1 MASPTQWTWVWASS
15 GSWWWTGKP
24 GVLQSICGCKEQDTT
39 ERLNWIMSHIEH
51 LFTCF
56 KKQTQKEKPCELKW
70 PSDTGCFKDSFSE
83 FFSDYLPQDI
93 LQGGWSLQPGR
104 CLLKYDVSLRPHLY
118 SCSYR
123 KCLQGGSTFSFPT
136 EIPRSTG
143 ALDTVV
149 FKGCRFFWNV
159 PHLGA
164 HCFSPLRLHSLPK
177 QIQSPAKTSRRGVLS
192 YLGGGTLRKT
202 VASGNCSTGSQGG
215 QATFQGPS
223 SSQGTRRG
231 WAAGAHLEGP
241 PGGRGAMHSGPSTP
255 DPSGARLLAPPPVPS
270 APPHS
275 SLRLQSPSGSRD
287 VTPLQVTRLRAI
299 PLAFLFCSF

>member
-1 MASPTQWTWVWASS
+1 M
-15 GSWWWTGKP
+15 
-24 GVLQSICGCKEQDTT
+24 
-39 ERLNWIMSHIEH
+39 
-51 LFTCF
+51 
-56 KKQTQKEKPCELKW
+56 
-70 PSDTGCFKDSFSE
+70 
-83 FFSDYLPQDI
+83 
-93 LQGGWSLQPGR
+93 
-104 CLLKYDVSLRPHLY
+104 SLRPHLY

-123 KCLQGGSTFSFPT
+123 KCPQGGSTFSFPT

-192 YLGGGTLRKT
+192 YLGGGTLRRQWPVGTAVLGVREARRLSKVHHPLRALG
-202 VASGNCSTGSQGG
+202 VAELQ
-215 QATFQGPS
+215 
-223 SSQGTRRG
+223 
-231 WAAGAHLEGP
+231 GAHLEGP
-241 PGGRGAMHSGPSTP
+241 PGGRGAMHRGPGTP